1 MHTCCRIRTGNKS
14 VLRLLIHAEGSTFD
28 AVLETTENV
37 ITAATAGVSS
47 KLKYGSRPLQNNW
60 VQQLFSARKQNYNLQ
75 PHPALVF
82 IHWTLLTLGKP
93 SAEARKSYRV
103 GRTLPFHSPSL
114 FILHSLVSKA
124 EGFRSE
130 EMRTGVHTKL
140 QMMWFSVNISIL
152 IGPFW
157 CIITAAV
164 EYNKL
169 CLIWNMFSIYWV
181 RKNINLN

>member
-14 VLRLLIHAEGSTFD
+14 VLRLLIHAEGSTFN

-47 KLKYGSRPLQNNW
+47 KLKCGSRPLQNNW

-93 SAEARKSYRV
+93 SAEARRV
-103 GRTLPFHSPSL
+103 TGLAGLFPSTLPHSL
-114 FILHSLVSKA
+114 FYTPWFPKLRASDLKRWGQEYTRNCRWCGLV
-124 EGFRSE
+124 
-130 EMRTGVHTKL
+130 
-140 QMMWFSVNISIL
+140 
-152 IGPFW
+152 
-157 CIITAAV
+157 
-164 EYNKL
+164 
-169 CLIWNMFSIYWV
+169 
-181 RKNINLN
+181 